1 MSTTELTYTQAITE
15 LEQIVARMQRD
26 DCDID
31 SLAGYTSRALELLKL
46 CKQKLFKADEDV
58 KRCLEELQSTLAK

>member
-1 MSTTELTYTQAITE
+1 MSTSELTYTQAITE

-31 SLAGYTSRALELLKL
+31 SLATYTSRALELLKL

-58 KRCLEELQSTLAK
+58 KRCLEELQSALVK